1 MTQALVSLSEY
12 QDRILTIVK
21 GKFGFKTKN
30 EAVHYVIDA
39 FGNELL
45 EPELRPEYIER
56 LQKIRKGKY
65 TSFSSVESL
74 RKATS

>member
-1 MTQALVSLSEY
+1 MTQALVSLGEY
-12 QDRILTIVK
+12 QDRILTVVK

-30 EAVHYVIDA
+30 EAVNFVIDSY
-39 FGNELL
+39 GTNLL